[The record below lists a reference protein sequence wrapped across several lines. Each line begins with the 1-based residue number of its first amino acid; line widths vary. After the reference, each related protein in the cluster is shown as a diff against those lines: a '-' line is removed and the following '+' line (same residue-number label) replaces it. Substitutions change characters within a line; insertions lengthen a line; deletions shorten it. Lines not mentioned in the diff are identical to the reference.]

1 MKNKIIITGLATA
14 ALLTVASL
22 NRVTTNIEAT
32 EEPATKITKED
43 IAEYFTS
50 LESDAEKE
58 INANDKITDKAKALE
73 EAKKAIGKDDLLKAI
88 DNKEITPTEIMKD
101 LAASSNHDSE
111 ETTPETKPQVVKD
124 AAKAPGEVGNLKDS
138 EPVDGNPIPE
148 DVKEKILKRLE
159 EEKVDVKDVEER
171 ISAAR
176 EAVKVA
182 EEKLNN
188 AKTDEEKAVAKE
200 DLESYKKDLEIEEK
214 RLNDIQNDLGVEK
227 LQNLV
232 ADLEKELS
240 KLEDELNTAIKEG
253 AKDNVIIA
261 LQNKINTKKAE
272 FNKVQKELDLALYG
286 VKPLVHNKPSY
297 DEPLE
302 YPISYSKDLNLYRN
316 EKNEEKEVEQTM
328 NPSST
333 NEKTREGSLAK
344 VAETK
349 QEKNK
354 ETKLLASSEN
364 EMTNVEEKKKTEL
377 PKTGTAEFGVFT
389 PAVLSILAALGLV
402 TPFSKKEDK

>member
-14 ALLTVASL
+14 TLLTVASL
-22 NRVTTNIEAT
+22 NRVTTNIVAA
-32 EEPATKITKED
+32 EEPATEITKED

-73 EAKKAIGKDDLLKAI
+73 DAKKAIGKDDLLKAI

-124 AAKAPGEVGNLKDS
+124 ATKAPGEVGNLKDS
-138 EPVDGNPIPE
+138 KPVDGNPIPE

-171 ISAAR
+171 ITAAK

-188 AKTDEEKAVAKE
+188 AKTDKEKAVAKE

-232 ADLEKELS
+232 ADLERELS

-253 AKDNVIIA
+253 AKDKVIIA

-286 VKPLVHNKPSY
+286 VKPLVHTKPSY

-302 YPISYSKDLNLYRN
+302 YPTSYSKDLNLY
-316 EKNEEKEVEQTM
+316 KNEEKEIVKTM

-349 QEKNK
+349 QEKND
-354 ETKLLASSEN
+354 ETKLLTSSEN
-364 EMTNVEEKKKTEL
+364 EMTNVEEKKKAEL
-377 PKTGTAEFGVFT
+377 PKTGTAELGVFT
-389 PAVLSILAALGLV
+389 PAVLSILAGLGLV
-402 TPFSKKEDK
+402 TPFSKKRDK

>member
-14 ALLTVASL
+14 TLLTVASL
-22 NRVTTNIEAT
+22 NRVTTNIVTAEESAT
-32 EEPATKITKED
+32 EITKED
-43 IAEYFTS
+43 ITEYFTS

-58 INANDKITDKAKALE
+58 INANDKITDKVNALE

-124 AAKAPGEVGNLKDS
+124 AKKAPGEVGNLKDS

-171 ISAAR
+171 ITAAK

-227 LQNLV
+227 LQSLV
-232 ADLEKELS
+232 ADLERELS

-261 LQNKINTKKAE
+261 LQNKINTKKTE

-286 VKPLVHNKPSY
+286 VKPLVHTKHSY

-302 YPISYSKDLNLYRN
+302 YPTSYSKDLNLYRN
-316 EKNEEKEVEQTM
+316 EKNEEKKVVQTM

-349 QEKNK
+349 QEKNN

-364 EMTNVEEKKKTEL
+364 EMTNVEENKKAEL
-377 PKTGTAEFGVFT
+377 PNTGTAEFGVFT
-389 PAVLSILAALGLV
+389 PAVLSILAGLGLI

>member
-14 ALLTVASL
+14 TLLTVASL
-22 NRVTTNIEAT
+22 NRVTTNIVAA
-32 EEPATKITKED
+32 EEPATEITKED

-111 ETTPETKPQVVKD
+111 ETTTETKPQVVKD
-124 AAKAPGEVGNLKDS
+124 AEKAPGEVGNLKDS
-138 EPVDGNPIPE
+138 EPVDGIPIPE

-171 ISAAR
+171 ITATK

-188 AKTDEEKAVAKE
+188 AKTDKEKAVAKE

-232 ADLEKELS
+232 ANLERELS

-286 VKPLVHNKPSY
+286 VKPLVHTKPSY

-302 YPISYSKDLNLYRN
+302 YPTSYSKDLNIYRN
-316 EKNEEKEVEQTM
+316 EKNEEKEVVQTM

-333 NEKTREGSLAK
+333 KEKTREGSLAK

-349 QEKNK
+349 QEKNN

-364 EMTNVEEKKKTEL
+364 EMTNVEEKKKAEL
-377 PKTGTAEFGVFT
+377 PNTGTAEFGVFT
-389 PAVLSILAALGLV
+389 PAILSILAGLGLI